1 MSFFKTA
8 LLAASCL
15 FVVVCSTDSAFS
27 MSGWDPSWKQVGGP
41 NGGTTDRGTQRVFEP
56 ATALLV
62 GSGIAGIGV
71 LRWMRSRNK
80 K

>member
-1 MSFFKTA
+1 MSFVKTA
-8 LLAASCL
+8 LLAISCL
-15 FVVVCSTDSAFS
+15 FVVVCSADLAFP
-27 MSGWDPSWKQVGGP
+27 MSGFDPSWTQVGGQ
-41 NGGTTDRGTQRVFEP
+41 NGGNSGGGTHKVFEP

-71 LRWMRSRNK
+71 VRWMRSRNK